1 MTPDPKEGRSGVGRT
16 ALEERQVK
24 VSVMKDVRHEGKGG
38 TTVSGGP
45 ATQERAN
52 REQMIATA
60 AYFRAEARGFVPGR
74 EMEDWLA
81 AEQEFDA
88 MPGGDE

>member
-1 MTPDPKEGRSGVGRT
+1 MKDIRHEGRS
-16 ALEERQVK
+16 
-24 VSVMKDVRHEGKGG
+24 G

-45 ATQERAN
+45 ATQERAT

-81 AEQEFDA
+81 AERELDA
-88 MPGGDE
+88 EAEHEE